1 MSSVFSEHKFQL
13 QPSHQLL
20 SLKKSLRDIDIPVP
34 PRKLLTRRS
43 AAVHDVSGDMFSDD
57 TLRHKYLPHNGS
69 TDSSDDDS
77 GDPYA
82 SDQFRMFEFK
92 VRRCTRS
99 RSHDWTDCPFVHPGE
114 KARRRDPRRFHY
126 SATVCPEFRRGQ
138 CDRGDACEF
147 SHGVFEC
154 WLHPSRYRTEACKDG
169 RNCKRKVCFFAHTP
183 RQLRVLHSNENSN
196 KKKCTNMSP
205 HNNNNNT
212 NNCCLVCHCSSSTRS
227 PTSTLFGMSHFSPPL
242 SPPSPSSP
250 SRFETNHHHGVVK
263 YNKDVLSELMCS
275 MEGLNFGE
283 ASLLSAASKPHN
295 NLSSWLD
302 VSEDHNQKQFS
313 TLSPTITACG
323 SFSNNGNGRFLREES
338 GVVDDVISPDLAWVN
353 ELLM

>member
-20 SLKKSLRDIDIPVP
+20 SLKKSLGDIDIPVP

-43 AAVHDVSGDMFSDD
+43 AAVHDGSGD
-57 TLRHKYLPHNGS
+57 TYLPHSGS
-69 TDSSDDDS
+69 TDSSTDDDS
-77 GDPYA
+77 DGDPYA

-92 VRRCTRS
+92 VRRCSRS

-114 KARRRDPRRFHY
+114 KARRRDPRRFYY
-126 SATVCPEFRRGQ
+126 SGTVCPEFRRRQ

-169 RNCKRKVCFFAHTP
+169 KNCKRKVCFFAHTP
-183 RQLRVLHSNENSN
+183 RQLRVFHSNDNSN
-196 KKKCTNMSP
+196 KKKCTDISP
-205 HNNNNNT
+205 HNN
-212 NNCCLVCHCSSSTRS
+212 NNCCLVCHCSNSTRS

-250 SRFETNHHHGVVK
+250 SMFETNNHHHGVVK
-263 YNKDVLSELMCS
+263 YNKDVFSELVCS
-275 MEGLNFGE
+275 MEGLNFDE
-283 ASLLSAASKPHN
+283 ASSLLSAASKPHHHN

-302 VSEDHNQKQFS
+302 VSKDHNQKQFN
-313 TLSPTITACG
+313 TLNSPTITACG
-323 SFSNNGNGRFLREES
+323 SFSNNGNGGFLRAEN
-338 GVVDDVISPDLAWVN
+338 GVVVDDVIAPDLAWVN